1 MKKIINKIL
10 SIKNVFTASLTSMF
24 VYLMTSPAFAAN
36 GFTKA
41 ASDASK
47 GVQDTG
53 KDMVKPLIII
63 VGVIIGIIFIIG
75 SQRQKDEAKERIP
88 MILIGVAMILGA
100 VFLAD
105 TVFGWFS

>member
-1 MKKIINKIL
+1 MRKIINKIL
-10 SIKNVFTASLTSMF
+10 SIKGVFTAYLTSIF
-24 VYLMTSPAFAAN
+24 VYFMTSPSFAAN

-63 VGVIIGIIFIIG
+63 VGVVIGIIFIIG

-105 TVFGWFS
+105 TIFGWFS